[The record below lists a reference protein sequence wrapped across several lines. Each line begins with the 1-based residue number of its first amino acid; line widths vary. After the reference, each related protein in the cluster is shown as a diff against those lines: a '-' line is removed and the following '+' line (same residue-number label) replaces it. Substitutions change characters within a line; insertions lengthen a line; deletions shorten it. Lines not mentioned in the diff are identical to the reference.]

1 MTAVLVAT
9 RADRVAP
16 GDRIDS
22 AGTARTVTS
31 VTSGANRQIYIAT
44 VSEGGAQHGGTLRGA
59 VQGQHLH
66 ALRVQ
71 LAHHAQAH
79 IATADD
85 QQTMAAKARRQG
97 AGTDSEDHET
107 GPGNPAGHGLAARA
121 LSVE

>member
-44 VSEGGAQHGGTLRGA
+44 VSEGGAPVVVERDPDETVTVWR
-59 VQGQHLH
+59 
-66 ALRVQ
+66 
-71 LAHHAQAH
+71 
-79 IATADD
+79 D
-85 QQTMAAKARRQG
+85 Q
-97 AGTDSEDHET
+97 
-107 GPGNPAGHGLAARA
+107 
-121 LSVE
+121 